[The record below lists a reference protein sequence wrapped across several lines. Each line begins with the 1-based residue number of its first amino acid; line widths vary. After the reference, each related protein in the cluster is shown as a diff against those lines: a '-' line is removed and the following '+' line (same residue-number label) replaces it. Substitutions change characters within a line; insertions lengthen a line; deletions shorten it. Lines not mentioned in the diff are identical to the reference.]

1 MTHFLRHGYF
11 ILFISYG
18 IKFLV
23 VAACEEYAFRGV
35 LLSLLASRL
44 NLILSVLI
52 AASLFGLVHV
62 GELTLAMAHPHGP
75 LRLGA
80 IATVIA
86 EDLIPFGIV
95 MGYLYLRTKQLL
107 WPVLL
112 HWLNDWSP
120 WGQYVNSLWNGWLTT
135 VVLYVVAVVLAE
147 TVHVMQKKGARGTVS
162 PEVFS

>member
-1 MTHFLRHGYF
+1 MNNLVGRGYF
-11 ILFISYG
+11 IVFSSYC
-18 IKFLV
+18 IKFFV

-35 LLSLLASRL
+35 LLGLLASRL
-44 NLILSVLI
+44 NLVLSVLVS
-52 AASLFGLVHV
+52 AFLFGLVHV
-62 GELTLAMAHPHGP
+62 GEVTLAMAHPHVPVP
-75 LRLGA
+75 LGS

-86 EDLIPFGIV
+86 ENQVPFGVV

-120 WGQYVNSLWNGWLTT
+120 WGQDVNSLWNGWLTT